1 MNKMTKLITVCTAC
15 YNEEENME
23 QVYRRVKAIFN
34 TELSSYSYEHLFID
48 NASEDNTVKI
58 LKNIAARDINVKVI
72 VNSRNYGHI
81 RSPYHGLIQAEG
93 DAVISIVADL
103 QDPPEMIPEFV
114 KYWEEGAH
122 IVVAVKK
129 ESKEHPLMFR
139 VRKLYYG
146 LLKQLSDVDI
156 IQNYTGFGLY
166 DKKII
171 TILKNIPDP
180 YPFFRGIIAEIGF
193 KVVQIPYSQ
202 PRRERGFTKN
212 NFYTLYGMGILGIIN
227 NSKVPLRL
235 SIFIGFLMAFIS
247 FLAGFGFL
255 IGKLLFW
262 NTFQAG
268 IAPLLIS
275 NYFLFGILLFFIG
288 ILGEYVGA
296 IYTHVL
302 ARPRV
307 FEAER
312 INFDNDESNS

>member
-1 MNKMTKLITVCTAC
+1 MIMMTKNITVVTAC
-15 YNEEENME
+15 YNEELNIE
-23 QVYRRVKAIFN
+23 QVYCRVKGIFN
-34 TELSSYSYEHLFID
+34 TELTRYSYEHLFID
-48 NASEDNTVKI
+48 NASEDDTLKI
-58 LKNIAARDINVKVI
+58 LKSIAATDKNVKVI

-103 QDPPEMIPEFV
+103 QDPPEMIPELV

-129 ESKEHPLMFR
+129 ESQEHLLMFR
-139 VRKLYYG
+139 VRKLYYV
-146 LLKQLSDVDI
+146 LLKHLSDVDI

-202 PRRERGFTKN
+202 PRRERGITKN
-212 NFYTLYGMGILGIIN
+212 NFYTLYDMGILGIIS
-227 NSKVPLRL
+227 NSKVPLR
-235 SIFIGFLMAFIS
+235 IATFIGFILSFFS
-247 FLAGFGFL
+247 FLAAIVFL
-255 IGKLLFW
+255 IGKIIFW

-268 IAPLLIS
+268 IAPILIG
-275 NYFLFGILLFFIG
+275 NFFLFGILLFFIG

-296 IYTHVL
+296 IYTQVL

-307 FEAER
+307 FESER
-312 INFDNDESNS
+312 INF